1 MKTRYKLR
9 SNTSLA
15 RDIELDLFSPIS
27 ETSRIH
33 SYWRTY
39 LLFMGRNMF
48 VRNWGLLQVSEREL
62 ADNIEKF
69 SVSTDFVVE
78 LDCDIQFKLVNVMS
92 MIATPPTKTVVKID
106 PVVLYEDNPAFYISG
121 ETLEDLM
128 VNIKKFVSDYLEKVE
143 QYEY

>member
-1 MKTRYKLR
+1 
-9 SNTSLA
+9 
-15 RDIELDLFSPIS
+15 
-27 ETSRIH
+27 
-33 SYWRTY
+33 
-39 LLFMGRNMF
+39 MF

-69 SVSTDFVVE
+69 SASTDFIVK
-78 LDCDIQFKLVNVMS
+78 LDCDIKFKLVNVMS

-128 VNIKKFVSDYLEKVE
+128 VNIKKFVSDYLEEVE
-143 QYEY
+143 QYDY